1 MAITPPAPP
10 VISSFNPASGAVGTA
25 VTINGSNFNSTSS
38 SDIVFFGATMATVT
52 SASTTSLTVTVPAGA
67 SYAPITVLNAS
78 NHLSGYSRTPFIV
91 TFLGTGGITTSTFA
105 SPQTFS
111 TGNAP
116 QFVAVADIDGDGKAD
131 IVVVNQNDNTMGVFL
146 NKSSSGSITSGS
158 FAAEVTFSTGTGSYP
173 NGIAIGDLDGDGKL
187 DVVTANTGNASL
199 SVFRNTSSVGNISFA
214 AHADFATGNADPQYV
229 AIADFDGDGKPDMAV
244 TNEANVSVFHNT
256 TTSGSTTISFAAHA
270 DFAVESEPGGIAVG
284 DFDGDGKPDI
294 AATIS
299 SDNYVSVLHNTSS
312 AGTIS
317 FGTHADFSVGPGPGN
332 LAVSDVDGDGKLDIV
347 TSNGG
352 DGSASILHNTS
363 SSSISFGTHQ
373 DINVDEGDAN
383 ESFYTVVMNDLDGD
397 GKPDM
402 IVVDNNDA
410 LYLLHNTSSTGSP
423 SFGSKVTVAVGTNSY
438 ALYGAAIGD
447 FDGDGKP
454 DIVANA
460 QGDNLIDVLRNKSA
474 GIIPSPTTTS
484 ISSNNN
490 PSFSASPGNS
500 VTFTATVTHS
510 GRPVTKG
517 TVSFTSNGLAISGA
531 TDVAVNGSGQATANT
546 SFSSTGS
553 YTIVATFNGD
563 VNYSSSVSSTLT
575 QQVNLHPTAINS
587 ITATST
593 YSNASSIQFTA
604 TFAASITGLSTSN
617 FSLTTT
623 GAVSGASVA
632 SVSGSG
638 TTYTVTV
645 NTGTGDGTIG
655 LNLANATGLTPGI
668 STSLPFTGGT
678 TTIDKTAPTVSIS
691 APSVSS
697 IVSGT
702 GSVSYTVTYADA
714 NFNTSTLGLGD
725 ITLNST
731 GTASGTVGLTGSGT
745 SYIVTI
751 SSISGSGSLGISIG
765 AGTASDLAGNADA
778 GAGPSATFTVVGGS
792 DATLSALSI
801 SSGTLSPVF
810 DAGTN
815 GYTASVP
822 YTASGITVTP
832 TTNSPF
838 ASVTVNGTGVIS
850 GTASGSIALTVGAN
864 TITTIVT
871 AQDGSTT
878 DTYTLTVTMAA
889 PATDATL
896 SNLVSCGCSFD
907 QTFAPGTNAY
917 TASVPNSVNSI
928 TLTPTT
934 NNPNATVS
942 INGVTVTSGNTSGAI
957 ALNVGINTINTIVTA
972 QDGVTTNTYS
982 INVTRAPSS
991 DATLSSL
998 AMSSGALSPNFAT
1011 GTTSYTASVSNA
1023 VSTITVTPTTNAP
1036 TATVAVN
1043 GVTISSG
1050 TASAGIPLTV
1060 GSNTITTTVT
1070 AQDGITTNSYSIN
1083 VTRAASSDATLSSLA
1098 ISAGTLSPAFAS
1110 GTTSYTA
1117 SVSNSISTITVT
1129 PTTNDPTATVAV
1141 NGVTVGSGTASAGIP
1156 LTVGTNTITT
1166 TVTAQDGVTT
1176 NTYSINVTRAPS
1188 SDATLSSLAMSAGTL
1203 SPAFATGTTSY
1214 TASVSNAVSSITVTP
1229 TANDPTATVVIN
1241 GVTVSSGTASAGIPL
1256 TVGSNTITTTV
1267 TAQDGVTTLS
1277 YAINVTRAPSSD
1289 ATLSS
1294 LAMSSGA
1301 LSPNFATGTTSYTAS
1316 VSNAV
1321 STITVTPTANDPTAT
1336 VAVNGVTLASGT
1348 ASAGIP
1354 LTVGSNT
1361 ITTTVTA
1368 QDGVTTLSYAINVTR
1383 APSSDATLSS
1393 LVISAGTLSPN
1404 FATGTTS
1411 YTASVSNA
1419 ISTITVTPTTN
1430 DPTATVA
1437 VNGVTLASGTAS
1449 AGIPLTVGTNTIT
1462 TLVTAQ
1468 DGVTTLSYAINV
1480 TRAPSSNA
1488 TLSSLVMSAG
1498 TLSPNF
1504 ATGITSYTASV
1515 ANSTTS
1521 VTLTPIINNT
1531 NGTITVNGA
1540 AVTPGTAS
1548 AGIPLAVGPNTV
1560 TMIVTA
1566 QDGITTRTYS
1576 IIITRAK
1583 STNANLAN
1591 LTLSS
1596 AILSPA
1602 FATGTNSY
1610 SVSVG
1615 NATAS
1620 VTVTPTASDATATLN
1635 VNGVSVTSGTVSG
1648 SIGLAVGPN
1657 IINTV
1662 VTAQDGVTTR
1672 TYTITVTRA
1681 ASTNALLSA
1690 IKLTPASTLT
1700 NTGTAGTTTTYTTS
1714 VSNAISSVTVTP
1726 TSIDP
1731 TATIK
1736 VNGVA
1741 VISGT
1746 ASGSI
1751 ALAGGPNTI
1760 NTVVT
1765 AQDGITT
1772 RTYSIIVTRAKS
1784 NNAALANLTIS
1795 NGTLSPAFL
1804 TGTNSYTASVS
1815 NAVSAITVTPTTGNS
1830 TATVKVNGIT
1840 VISGTASAGLPLIVG
1855 PNTLT
1860 TIVTAQDGITTNTY
1874 TIIVTRAA
1882 SSDATLSNLAM
1893 SSGTLSPAFAVGTT
1907 SYTAGVANATSIITL
1922 TPTTGN
1928 AAATVKV
1935 NGVAVTS
1942 GTASAGIPLV
1952 AGPNTINTVVT
1963 AQNGTTTETY
1973 TIIVTRAPSANAA
1986 LANITIS
1993 SGALSPAFATGTTS
2007 YTASVSNAT
2016 TSVKVT
2022 PTTAD
2027 ATATVTVNGIAVTSG
2042 TASGSIA
2049 LVVGPNTITT
2059 KVTAQDG
2066 TTTDTYTVTITRLSS
2081 NALLSAIKLTPAS
2094 TLTNTGTVGST
2105 TTYTT
2110 SVSNAVASVTVT
2122 ATTVDPT
2129 ATIKVNGV
2137 AVTSGTAS
2145 GSIALVA
2152 GPNTI
2157 NTVVTAQDGTT
2168 TKTYSII
2175 VTRAKSTNAAL
2186 ANLAVSAGTLSPVF
2200 ATGTYSYTASVSN
2213 ATTSVKVTPTTSDAT
2228 ATVTVNG
2235 TTVTSGTASA
2245 GIPLAVGPNT
2255 LTTIVTAQDGVT
2267 TKTYTITVTR
2277 APSTNALLSGIKL
2290 TPASTL
2296 TNTGTVGSTTTY
2308 TTSVSNAVASVTV
2321 TATSVDPTATIKV
2334 NGVAVTSGT
2343 ASGSI
2348 ALAVGSNTIN
2358 TVVTAQDGVTT
2369 RTYSIIVTRAGGP
2382 VNNLNQQVS
2391 VEQTPMISIENDGIL
2406 VHQALSPNGDGI
2418 NDFLVIEGIKS
2429 YPENKLTIINRNGA
2443 LIFEARG
2450 YDNSSKVFDGHAS
2463 TTGAMQVPGTY
2474 FYALDYNVNG
2484 ITKHKTGFIILKY

>member
-474 GIIPSPTTTS
+474 GIITSPTTTS

-972 QDGVTTNTYS
+972 QDGLTKDTYTLT
-982 INVTRAPSS
+982 VTRAAPSTN
-991 DATLSSL
+991 AILSSIR
-998 AMSSGALSPNFAT
+998 LSPGSALTRTPGSTNY
-1011 GTTSYTASVSNA
+1011 TTTVNYGVGSVTVTPSALDPNA
-1023 VSTITVTPTTNAP
+1023 TITVNGAP
-1036 TATVAVN
+1036 VASGSASGNITLNVGAN
-1043 GVTISSG
+1043 VITLIS
-1050 TASAGIPLTV
+1050 
-1060 GSNTITTTVT
+1060 T
-1070 AQDGITTNSYSIN
+1070 AQDGITK
-1083 VTRAASSDATLSSLA
+1083 
-1098 ISAGTLSPAFAS
+1098 
-1110 GTTSYTA
+1110 
-1117 SVSNSISTITVT
+1117 
-1129 PTTNDPTATVAV
+1129 
-1141 NGVTVGSGTASAGIP
+1141 
-1156 LTVGTNTITT
+1156 LT
-1166 TVTAQDGVTT
+1166 
-1176 NTYSINVTRAPS
+1176 Y
-1188 SDATLSSLAMSAGTL
+1188 
-1203 SPAFATGTTSY
+1203 
-1214 TASVSNAVSSITVTP
+1214 SITVTRIGENN
-1229 TANDPTATVVIN
+1229 AVL
-1241 GVTVSSGTASAGIPL
+1241 SSIKLNPGSSLIRTPGT
-1256 TVGSNTITTTV
+1256 TNYTTTV
-1267 TAQDGVTTLS
+1267 N
-1277 YAINVTRAPSSD
+1277 Y
-1289 ATLSS
+1289 
-1294 LAMSSGA
+1294 
-1301 LSPNFATGTTSYTAS
+1301 
-1316 VSNAV
+1316 
-1321 STITVTPTANDPTAT
+1321 
-1336 VAVNGVTLASGT
+1336 AVN
-1348 ASAGIP
+1348 
-1354 LTVGSNT
+1354 
-1361 ITTTVTA
+1361 
-1368 QDGVTTLSYAINVTR
+1368 
-1383 APSSDATLSS
+1383 
-1393 LVISAGTLSPN
+1393 
-1404 FATGTTS
+1404 
-1411 YTASVSNA
+1411 
-1419 ISTITVTPTTN
+1419 
-1430 DPTATVA
+1430 
-1437 VNGVTLASGTAS
+1437 
-1449 AGIPLTVGTNTIT
+1449 
-1462 TLVTAQ
+1462 
-1468 DGVTTLSYAINV
+1468 
-1480 TRAPSSNA
+1480 
-1488 TLSSLVMSAG
+1488 
-1498 TLSPNF
+1498 
-1504 ATGITSYTASV
+1504 
-1515 ANSTTS
+1515 
-1521 VTLTPIINNT
+1521 
-1531 NGTITVNGA
+1531 
-1540 AVTPGTAS
+1540 
-1548 AGIPLAVGPNTV
+1548 
-1560 TMIVTA
+1560 
-1566 QDGITTRTYS
+1566 
-1576 IIITRAK
+1576 
-1583 STNANLAN
+1583 
-1591 LTLSS
+1591 
-1596 AILSPA
+1596 
-1602 FATGTNSY
+1602 
-1610 SVSVG
+1610 
-1615 NATAS
+1615 S
-1620 VTVTPTASDATATLN
+1620 VTVTPTTVDPNATVKVNGSAVASGSTSGNITLN
-1635 VNGVSVTSGTVSG
+1635 TGSNVITLVTTAGNGTTTITYSVTVNRIKSS
-1648 SIGLAVGPN
+1648 
-1657 IINTV
+1657 
-1662 VTAQDGVTTR
+1662 
-1672 TYTITVTRA
+1672 
-1681 ASTNALLSA
+1681 NALLSKIQLSPNVA
-1690 IKLTPASTLT
+1690 VIRTP
-1700 NTGTAGTTTTYTTS
+1700 GTTNYSAS
-1714 VSNAISSVTVTP
+1714 VSYATTSVTVTP
-1726 TSIDP
+1726 TTADP
-1731 TATIK
+1731 NATVT
-1736 VNGVA
+1736 VNSTTV
-1741 VISGT
+1741 
-1746 ASGSI
+1746 ASGSASASI
-1751 ALAGGPNTI
+1751 PLNVGVNTI
-1760 NTVVT
+1760 
-1765 AQDGITT
+1765 
-1772 RTYSIIVTRAKS
+1772 
-1784 NNAALANLTIS
+1784 
-1795 NGTLSPAFL
+1795 
-1804 TGTNSYTASVS
+1804 
-1815 NAVSAITVTPTTGNS
+1815 
-1830 TATVKVNGIT
+1830 
-1840 VISGTASAGLPLIVG
+1840 
-1855 PNTLT
+1855 
-1860 TIVTAQDGITTNTY
+1860 TIV
-1874 TIIVTRAA
+1874 
-1882 SSDATLSNLAM
+1882 S
-1893 SSGTLSPAFAVGTT
+1893 
-1907 SYTAGVANATSIITL
+1907 
-1922 TPTTGN
+1922 
-1928 AAATVKV
+1928 
-1935 NGVAVTS
+1935 
-1942 GTASAGIPLV
+1942 
-1952 AGPNTINTVVT
+1952 T
-1963 AQNGTTTETY
+1963 AQNGTTSLTY
-1973 TIIVTRAPSANAA
+1973 SVAVTRA
-1986 LANITIS
+1986 
-1993 SGALSPAFATGTTS
+1993 
-2007 YTASVSNAT
+2007 
-2016 TSVKVT
+2016 
-2022 PTTAD
+2022 
-2027 ATATVTVNGIAVTSG
+2027 
-2042 TASGSIA
+2042 
-2049 LVVGPNTITT
+2049 
-2059 KVTAQDG
+2059 
-2066 TTTDTYTVTITRLSS
+2066 
-2081 NALLSAIKLTPAS
+2081 
-2094 TLTNTGTVGST
+2094 
-2105 TTYTT
+2105 
-2110 SVSNAVASVTVT
+2110 
-2122 ATTVDPT
+2122 
-2129 ATIKVNGV
+2129 
-2137 AVTSGTAS
+2137 
-2145 GSIALVA
+2145 A
-2152 GPNTI
+2152 GPE
-2157 NTVVTAQDGTT
+2157 
-2168 TKTYSII
+2168 
-2175 VTRAKSTNAAL
+2175 
-2186 ANLAVSAGTLSPVF
+2186 ANLAQA
-2200 ATGTYSYTASVSN
+2200 
-2213 ATTSVKVTPTTSDAT
+2213 
-2228 ATVTVNG
+2228 
-2235 TTVTSGTASA
+2235 
-2245 GIPLAVGPNT
+2245 I
-2255 LTTIVTAQDGVT
+2255 
-2267 TKTYTITVTR
+2267 
-2277 APSTNALLSGIKL
+2277 
-2290 TPASTL
+2290 
-2296 TNTGTVGSTTTY
+2296 
-2308 TTSVSNAVASVTV
+2308 
-2321 TATSVDPTATIKV
+2321 
-2334 NGVAVTSGT
+2334 
-2343 ASGSI
+2343 
-2348 ALAVGSNTIN
+2348 
-2358 TVVTAQDGVTT
+2358 
-2369 RTYSIIVTRAGGP
+2369 
-2382 VNNLNQQVS
+2382 S
-2391 VEQTPMISIENDGIL
+2391 VEQTPTVSIENDGII
-2406 VHQALSPNGDGI
+2406 VHHGVSPNGDGI
-2418 NDFLVIEGIKS
+2418 NDFLVIDGIAS

-2443 LIFEARG
+2443 LVFETRG
-2450 YDNSSKVFDGHAS
+2450 YDNTSKVFDGHAS
-2463 TTGAMQVPGTY
+2463 ATGEMQVPGTY
-2474 FYALDYNVNG
+2474 FYALDYSVNG
-2484 ITKHKTGFIILKY
+2484 VPKHKTGFILLKY